1 MHHEEYQNL
10 PMSPCKKEVVSCP
23 SILQAPPL
31 VLSFIA
37 FFPILVRNFLETW
50 SRFPYLA
57 QALPQL
63 KKKSTC
69 LVQALENILPIQ
81 WNNFLLSRLMGDMI
95 YHQFRNSLFCGCIPT
110 PTSPTTF
117 SNSLFGCLSQTETFA
132 GYSYLIQPSCEA
144 RTVPS
149 SRSSCGI
156 SRRRISISNKNYGRL
171 HDTCSM
177 KQLCSP
183 LSPNIACASLRI

>member
-1 MHHEEYQNL
+1 
-10 PMSPCKKEVVSCP
+10 MSPCNKEVVSCP

-50 SRFPYLA
+50 SRFPCLA

-81 WNNFLLSRLMGDMI
+81 WNNLLLSWLMGDMI

-117 SNSLFGCLSQTETFA
+117 FKQPVWMPFSDRKPFA

-156 SRRRISISNKNYGRL
+156 SRRRISISNKNYR
-171 HDTCSM
+171 
-177 KQLCSP
+177 
-183 LSPNIACASLRI
+183 LSP